1 MRAILTYHSIDRS
14 GSAISVDPDT
24 FRQHVRWLA
33 SGAVAVVPLREIVE
47 APIDQDAV
55 AVTFDDALESFGTV
69 AAPLLLDA
77 GLPVTAFV
85 VTDRV
90 GTTNQWEGG
99 GHAAV
104 PEIPLLGWDDLRAVA
119 RAGVELGAHTRT
131 HPDLTRLTDTAIRA
145 EMEGSV
151 VRIEAETGHRPRAFA
166 YPFGAHDDA
175 SVEAARELFDLACTA
190 ELEPLEGGTDPLRLP
205 RLDMVYF
212 RRPGLL
218 EGWGTARFRRYLWL
232 RQAGRRVRRLALA
245 GGRS

>member
-1 MRAILTYHSIDRS
+1 VTEAGFRA
-14 GSAISVDPDT
+14 
-24 FRQHVRWLA
+24 HVRWLA
-33 SGAVAVVPLREIVE
+33 SGDIAVVPLETILSVD
-47 APIDQDAV
+47 PGTDAV
-55 AVTFDDALESFGTV
+55 ALTFDDALESFGRI
-69 AAPLLLDA
+69 AAPLLLEA
-77 GLPVTAFV
+77 GLPVTVFV
-85 VTDRV
+85 VSDHV
-90 GTTNQWEGG
+90 GGVNDWSDPTGG
-99 GHAAV
+99 KV
-104 PEIPLLGWDDLRAVA
+104 PRMGIVSWNELGLLAER
-119 RAGVELGAHTRT
+119 GVTIGAHTRT

-151 VRIEAETGHRPRAFA
+151 LRIEAETGHRPKAFA

-190 ELEPLEGGTDPLRLP
+190 ELEPLEGETDPLRLP